1 MTRMIDASAI
11 TLDALNAD
19 PYPVYD
25 ELRKIAPIVYVPQI
39 DEWLVTSWDDCRAIG
54 ALKDSVQLAPG
65 HPVDQEFFGGDSVL
79 TMSGDKHKGLRE
91 GIDQSL
97 KAGPVARFLDDGG
110 RDTVIRY
117 IDAIAP
123 QGRGDLA
130 VDLLNKISVRVVG
143 NRLGFDDVDDE
154 TLVRWFE
161 ALSGGL
167 SNKEGD
173 NEASIRAEVTIR
185 EIDEYMGDKIARL
198 RATPDDTLLSHML
211 HVGLPDGE
219 GPRTFDDVMP
229 SIRVIILGAFQE
241 PGHSVA
247 TTFWGLLNEP
257 DQLRELQASPNEFAP
272 AALRESFR
280 WIAPIGVVAAHPLT
294 DFTYNGVTVPAGA
307 PLSLVVAAAN
317 RDPAKFTD
325 AHRYDMHRTQTVNA
339 TFGYGVHHCS
349 GHQLAKGLGE
359 IMVEETARRLPNLR
373 LDPDAPATVS
383 GYLFRGAKSLPVLW
397 N

>member
-1 MTRMIDASAI
+1 MIDTSAI
-11 TLDALNAD
+11 TVDQLNVD

-25 ELRKIAPIVYVPQI
+25 ELRKLAPIVYLPQI

-65 HPVDQEFFGGDSVL
+65 HPVDHEFFGGDSVL
-79 TMSGDKHKGLRE
+79 TMSGEKHKGLRE

-123 QGRGDLA
+123 RGRGDLA
-130 VDLLNKISVRVVG
+130 VDLFNKISVRVVG
-143 NRLGFDDVDDE
+143 NRLGFDDIDDE
-154 TLVRWFE
+154 TLVQWFE

-167 SNKEGD
+167 SNKEGE
-173 NEASIRAEVTIR
+173 NEASLRADATIR
-185 EIDEYMGDKIARL
+185 EIDGYMGDKIARL
-198 RATPDDTLLSHML
+198 RENPDDSLVSHML
-211 HVGLPDGE
+211 HVGLPE
-219 GPRTFDDVMP
+219 GHAPRTFDDVMP

-257 DQLRELQASPNEFAP
+257 EQLRELQASPNEFAP

-294 DFTYNGVTVPAGA
+294 NFTYEGVTVPAGA

-317 RDPAKFTD
+317 RDPAKFD
-325 AHRYDMHRTQTVNA
+325 EAHRFDMHRERTVNA

-397 N
+397 G

>member
-1 MTRMIDASAI
+1 MIDVAAI
-11 TLDALNAD
+11 TMDALNAD
-19 PYPVYD
+19 PYPIYD
-25 ELRKIAPIVYVPQI
+25 ELRAMAPIVYLPQI

-54 ALKDSVQLAPG
+54 ALKDSVQIAPG

-79 TMSGDKHKGLRE
+79 TMSGENHARLRE
-91 GIDQSL
+91 GIDRSL
-97 KAGPVARFLDDGG
+97 KAGPVAQFLDDGG
-110 RDTVIRY
+110 RETVIRY

-123 QGRGDLA
+123 AGRGDLS
-130 VDLLNKISVRVVG
+130 VDLFNKISVRVVG
-143 NRLGFDDVDDE
+143 NRLGFDDVADD

-167 SNKEGD
+167 SNKDGE
-173 NEASIRAEVTIR
+173 NEASLRAQATLQ
-185 EIDEYMGDKIARL
+185 EIDGYMGDKIAQL
-198 RATPDDTLLSHML
+198 RQNPDDSLLSHML
-211 HVGLPDGE
+211 HVGLQEGE

-257 DQLRELQASPNEFAP
+257 DQLRELQASPHEFAP
-272 AALRESFR
+272 AALREGFR
-280 WIAPIGVVAAHPLT
+280 WMAPIGVVAAHPRT
-294 DFTYNGVTVPAGA
+294 DFTYTGITVPAGA

-317 RDPAKFTD
+317 RDPAKFD
-325 AHRYDMHRTQTVNA
+325 EPHRYDMHRERTVNA

-359 IMVEETARRLPNLR
+359 IMLEETARRLPNLR
-373 LDPDAPATVS
+373 LDPDSPATVS
-383 GYLFRGAKSLPVLW
+383 GYLFRGAKSLPVVW